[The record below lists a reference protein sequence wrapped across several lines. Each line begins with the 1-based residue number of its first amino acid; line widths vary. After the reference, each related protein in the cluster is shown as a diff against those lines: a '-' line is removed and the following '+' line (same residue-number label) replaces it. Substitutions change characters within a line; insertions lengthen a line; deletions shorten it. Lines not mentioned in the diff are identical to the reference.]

1 MRGKGETALRSEE
14 VRPFLAEG
22 GELTGSPLFPHMTRA
37 RLVTL
42 ALLSDLLIG
51 VTLANSA
58 EELAETDSRELVPIA
73 RILASPDQ
81 YGEKEVVIRG
91 VVVKKTRAVFPN
103 GRVYSTLAVGNGKA
117 TVTVFSWEDPLV
129 GPGDSVEVTGIF
141 HIWRYNFRHM
151 IESRRITRSGSS
163 SHRLRPH

>member
-1 MRGKGETALRSEE
+1 
-14 VRPFLAEG
+14 
-22 GELTGSPLFPHMTRA
+22 MTRA

-42 ALLSDLLIG
+42 AFLSALLIRL
-51 VTLANSA
+51 TLANSA

-103 GRVYSTLAVGNGKA
+103 GRAYSTLVVGNGKA
-117 TVTVFSWEDPLV
+117 TIIVFSWEDLLV

-151 IESRRITRSGSS
+151 IESRRVTRSGSS
-163 SHRLRPH
+163 TLTGPEQTTCDDRAVGPCP

>member
-1 MRGKGETALRSEE
+1 
-14 VRPFLAEG
+14 
-22 GELTGSPLFPHMTRA
+22 MTRA
-37 RLVTL
+37 LLVTL
-42 ALLSDLLIG
+42 AFLSALLVGL
-51 VTLANSA
+51 TLANSA
-58 EELAETDSRELVPIA
+58 EEPAETDSRESVPIA

-91 VVVKKTRAVFPN
+91 VVIKKTRAVFPN
-103 GRVYSTLAVGNGKA
+103 GRAYSTLLVGSEKA
-117 TVTVFSWEDPLV
+117 AIVVFSWEDPLV

-163 SHRLRPH
+163 TLRTPELAFQRETR